1 MVRVLERA
9 RDERPDMSKLNAFFA
24 ESLKSPRQPKDYD
37 AWQAA
42 SLLVGLYGDS
52 ATDYANGRR
61 TRERQSGDWTA
72 MRTWDLILSEIERLL
87 SAAPD

>member
-1 MVRVLERA
+1 
-9 RDERPDMSKLNAFFA
+9 MSKVNAFYA

-61 TRERQSGDWTA
+61 TRERQSGDWMAT
-72 MRTWDLILSEIERLL
+72 RTWDLILSEIERLL

>member
-1 MVRVLERA
+1 
-9 RDERPDMSKLNAFFA
+9 MSKINAFFA

-42 SLLVGLYGDS
+42 SLLVGLYGGS
-52 ATDYANGRR
+52 AANYAIDRR
-61 TRERQSGDWTA
+61 TRERQSGDWMAT
-72 MRTWDLILSEIERLL
+72 RTWDLILCEVERLL